1 MGSDEAFRWRT
12 RKQGLKRGNH
22 RFLYYALCR
31 QHHGFITFGFNDE
44 FIVHLEHEL
53 RFAGQCCAELR
64 IDADQRL
71 NGNFR
76 RGTLNR

>member
-1 MGSDEAFRWRT
+1 MSSDQAFRWRT
-12 RKQGLKRGNH
+12 REQCLKRGNH

-31 QHHGFITFGFNDE
+31 QHHGFITFDLNYE
-44 FIVHLEHEL
+44 FVVHLEHDL
-53 RFAGQCCAELR
+53 RLARQCCAELR

-71 NGNFR
+71 DGNFR